1 MALIRC
7 VGHGCPAGG
16 RYVEAPYMPYA
27 GIGTVICGRGLCFEP
42 GFAWLTRAEAREHA
56 NRNRRMFLFPSSAAK
71 IAVSEQVTLNK
82 ARAMTAK
89 WISCKSDKYQVFHD
103 GLAPIGSLLKTE

>member
-1 MALIRC
+1 
-7 VGHGCPAGG
+7 
-16 RYVEAPYMPYA
+16 MPYA
-27 GIGTVICGRGLCFEP
+27 GIGTVICGRRLCFEP

-82 ARAMTAK
+82 ARAMAAK
-89 WISCKSDKYQVFHD
+89 WISCKLDKYQVFHD
-103 GLAPIGSLLKTE
+103 GLAPVGSLLKTG